1 MLQCLRTRLRSRAT
15 VQRSRSSAHVAPR
28 LLPYL
33 QGLNSAK
40 AAWNMLHQLHAASL
54 IARKSLF
61 EDRLSDLEADDED
74 MEAYVGTS
82 PRGQKLQV

>member
-1 MLQCLRTRLRSRAT
+1 
-15 VQRSRSSAHVAPR
+15 
-28 LLPYL
+28 
-33 QGLNSAK
+33 
-40 AAWNMLHQLHAASL
+40 MLHQLHAASL